1 MVGKTGKI
9 KKDQQTVVLED
20 ISSKLALVLEQFSG
34 IRKEIRDNHKEFL
47 GFKGEMV
54 EFRGEMISFR
64 KQTDENFKE
73 VFRFVDRTDK
83 NLKIALEYLFRI
95 DEEIQDLKTELKDLR
110 KIFKGKADLEKINGF
125 EKRLL
130 KLERLVFAKLVKE

>member
-1 MVGKTGKI
+1 MEKKKGKI
-9 KKDQQTVVLED
+9 KSDRQTVVLGD
-20 ISSKLALVLEQFSG
+20 ISSKLSLVLEQFSG
-34 IRKEIRDNHKEFL
+34 VNKKIDNNHKEFL
-47 GFKGEMV
+47 EFKGDMI
-54 EFRGEMISFR
+54 EFRGEMIKFR
-64 KQTDENFKE
+64 NEMYD
-73 VFRFVDRTDK
+73 FRDKTDK

-110 KIFKGKADLEKINGF
+110 KIFKGKADLEKLNDF